1 MDNELEELKR
11 KKLEQLRQA
20 YREQLQGQNLQ
31 RQQEEAEAAQQ
42 LEALEE
48 IVKSRLSKEA
58 LQRYGTLKLA
68 HPETAVQ
75 LIVAIAQAIETGRLT
90 GMLSEEQ
97 LVGAL
102 RQLSRLSQ
110 KNRETRIIRKDK

>member
-1 MDNELEELKR
+1 MDPELEELKR
-11 KKLEQLRQA
+11 KKLEQLRQS
-20 YREQLQGQNLQ
+20 YLEQAQGQ
-31 RQQEEAEAAQQ
+31 RQGEEAEAGRQ

-48 IVKSRLSKEA
+48 IVKARLSKEA

-75 LIVAIAQAIETGRLT
+75 LAVAVAQAIESGRLS
-90 GMLSEEQ
+90 GMLSDEQ
-97 LVGAL
+97 LVAAL

-110 KNRETRIIRKDK
+110 KNRETSITRKNK